1 MCTFNASMA
10 IKWIIKLDKS
20 LECGPLRGI
29 RRNWFYGVCVSISG
43 NGRRRGSAVW
53 ESYEYLLSL
62 SFHVPALV
70 RLVYSVWTAN
80 GWEVINVKTCME
92 LLIYIPACAATFTF
106 STIAFGNGDK
116 KKSCFFFCLNN
127 TLSSVSSLSVLS
139 SGVNIFS
146 FGLARIASWHFYC
159 KRNWT
164 DVNIWILPPGAALPL
179 KIKCGPIKLKH
190 EILTADDDGNY

>member
-116 KKSCFFFCLNN
+116 KNLVSFSVWIILYLLSHRFRSYHLVWIYFRSAWLVSHHDISIANEIERTSTFEFCRQ
-127 TLSSVSSLSVLS
+127 
-139 SGVNIFS
+139 GQHY
-146 FGLARIASWHFYC
+146 RW
-159 KRNWT
+159 R
-164 DVNIWILPPGAALPL
+164 
-179 KIKCGPIKLKH
+179 
-190 EILTADDDGNY
+190 